1 MRIQFSRGPAV
12 LITAAFIGPGT
23 LTMCI
28 TAGVQHDFSLLWAM
42 LLSILITIFVQN
54 TAAQI
59 SWTTRRGLA
68 RSMLMH
74 TSSRTMKV
82 LLSTLLIMAIFLGN
96 AAYEAGNLSG
106 AVIGIKGI
114 VPGDILFFDGIDFLP
129 FLFGGLV
136 ALFLL
141 RGTFRGLQHML
152 MAIVILMSAS
162 FIITAIITRP
172 NLDSIISGL
181 FLPHFATAD
190 ALTILGLL
198 GTTVVPYNLFLHAAM
213 VAQSPNLSLAEIK
226 NDTYVAVG
234 LGGVISLC
242 IIISAAALEG
252 TNIAGPHDLA
262 KALAPMY
269 GRFAPLLMSFGYF
282 AAGLTSAITAPM
294 AAAFVVSECFQF
306 SSHSRAYKGIAI
318 LVLSTGIYFTTLDII
333 PLEIIRMAQIANGIL
348 LPVLGVIL
356 LWMIN
361 NAKLMR
367 GKTASLF
374 TTTGVVFVL
383 FFFIFLGIKSLGF
396 LLE

>member
-28 TAGVQHDFSLLWAM
+28 MAGVQHGFSLLWAM

-59 SWTTRRGLA
+59 AWTTRRGLA

-74 TSSRTMKV
+74 TTSRAGKA

-114 VPGDILFFDGIDFLP
+114 VPGDILLFEGIDFLP

-136 ALFLL
+136 AIFLW
-141 RGTFRGLQHML
+141 RGTFKGLQRML

-181 FLPHFATAD
+181 FFPRLATTD

-213 VAQSPNLSLAEIK
+213 VAQSPNLSLAELK
-226 NDTYVAVG
+226 KDTYMAVG

-252 TNIAGPHDLA
+252 TNIAGAQDVGN
-262 KALAPMY
+262 ALAPMY

-306 SSHSRAYKGIAI
+306 SSHSTAYKGIAI
-318 LVLSTGIYFTTLDII
+318 IVLLTGIYFTTFEII
-333 PLEIIRMAQIANGIL
+333 PLEIIRMAQITNGIL

-361 NAKLMR
+361 NSKLMR

>member
-28 TAGVQHDFSLLWAM
+28 MAGVQHGFSLLWAM

-59 SWTTRRGLA
+59 AWTTRRGLA

-74 TSSRTMKV
+74 TSSRTAKA

-114 VPGDILFFDGIDFLP
+114 VPGDILLFNGIDFLP

-136 ALFLL
+136 ALFLW
-141 RGTFRGLQHML
+141 RGTFKGLQHTL
-152 MAIVILMSAS
+152 MAIVFLMSAS

-172 NLDSIISGL
+172 NLDSIITGL
-181 FLPHFATAD
+181 FFPRLATTD

-213 VAQSPNLSLAEIK
+213 VAQSPNLSLAELK
-226 NDTYVAVG
+226 KDTYMAVG

-252 TNIAGPHDLA
+252 TNIAGVQDVGN
-262 KALAPMY
+262 ALAPMY
-269 GRFAPLLMSFGYF
+269 GRFAHLLMSFGYF

-318 LVLSTGIYFTTLDII
+318 IVLLTGIYFTTFDII
-333 PLEIIRMAQIANGIL
+333 PFEIIRMAQIANGIL